1 MKKLLLGSTALVAG
15 GLMAAPAL
23 AADPI
28 KMGVGGYWFGYAIGG
43 AIDPVYSMN
52 NGAVTNYR
60 GLNFIHEGE
69 IHFIGQTKLAN
80 GTTIGVVVEIEANH
94 AGGATGLHA
103 DETFAFASGAW
114 GRLEFGSRDPGSY
127 RMWYGTP
134 SALIGWGFYQHTFN
148 WAVSGS
154 AGGNKAFRGGISTNI
169 APTIQEAN
177 RINYFTPRFQG
188 LQLGIGYA
196 PKVASAATS
205 VTGVGVCGNA
215 GSGAFPSFCISR
227 DNSYTD
233 MIDIG
238 ANYLNKFGNVTVAL
252 YGGFMYASLDTSNV
266 IAAGA
271 YNINTGAK
279 LDAWKQWVVG
289 ASFGFGLGGGT
300 LTVGGAVGWD
310 NNGVGGNMYTGVGDD
325 TTFYTAGIMY
335 ATGPWQMSVGWAGF
349 RNTNGNGNT
358 QITSAANAAVA
369 ANAAAGTFAAAFNNS
384 GTLASQAAGALSF
397 GQHSVDYIE
406 VGLNY
411 ALGPG
416 IRLTGGGVYYA
427 ASGPSSLAESDAWGI
442 MLGLDLRF

>member
-1 MKKLLLGSTALVAG
+1 MMKKLLLGSTALVAG
-15 GLMAAPAL
+15 GLMAAPAM
-23 AADPI
+23 ANDPI
-28 KMGVGGYWFGYAIGG
+28 RMGVGGYWTGYAIGG

-52 NGAVTNYR
+52 NGAVTNFR

-80 GTTIGVVVEIEANH
+80 GTTIGLVVEIEANH
-94 AGGATGLHA
+94 AGGAVGLHT
-103 DETFAFASGAW
+103 DETFAFASGNW
-114 GRLEFGSRDPGSY
+114 GRIEFGSRDPGSY
-127 RMWYGTP
+127 RMYWGTP
-134 SALIGWGFYQHTFN
+134 SALIGFGFFQHNHN
-148 WAVSGS
+148 WAVS
-154 AGGNKAFRGGISTNI
+154 AGANKAFRSGIATTI
-169 APTIQEAN
+169 APQIQESN

-205 VTGVGVCGNA
+205 VVGVGVCGNA
-215 GSGAFPSFCISR
+215 GSGNNPVFCISR

-238 ANYLNKFGNVTVAL
+238 ANYLNKFGDVNVAL
-252 YGGFMYASLDTSNV
+252 FGAFMYASLDTSNV

-271 YNINTGAK
+271 YNINTGFK

-289 ASFGFGLGGGT
+289 AQFGFALGGGT

-310 NNGVGGNMYTGVGDD
+310 NNGIGGNMYTGVGDD
-325 TTFYTAGIMY
+325 TMFYSAGLMY

-358 QITSAANAAVA
+358 QITSAANAAL
-369 ANAAAGTFAAAFNNS
+369 ANQAAAGTFAAAFNNT

-397 GQHSVDYIE
+397 GQHTLDYIE
-406 VGLNY
+406 VGLTY

-416 IRLTGGGVYYA
+416 IRLTSGGVYYA
-427 ASGPSSLAESDAWGI
+427 ASGPNSMAESDAWGI